1 MKILFQLGRFDKN
14 GDGFISLDEM
24 NSESFDWKD
33 SEDSLSEEDKKFM
46 EGVQQ
51 RDMRRF
57 LAADQDLDGQLN
69 QGLFLK
75 NKNYIIKFVLFIFH
89 VLKLFEDEFGGF
101 LHPHTQQVR

>member
-1 MKILFQLGRFDKN
+1 
-14 GDGFISLDEM
+14 M

-46 EGVQQ
+46 EDVEQ

-57 LAADQDLDGQLN
+57 LVADQDLDGQLN

-75 NKNYIIKFVLFIFH
+75 IKYYN
-89 VLKLFEDEFGGF
+89 
-101 LHPHTQQVR
+101 

>member
-1 MKILFQLGRFDKN
+1 
-14 GDGFISLDEM
+14 M

-46 EGVQQ
+46 EDVQQ

-69 QGLFLK
+69 QGLFLMNRK
-75 NKNYIIKFVLFIFH
+75 LYKKIKFPVFH
-89 VLKLFEDEFGGF
+89 VLF
-101 LHPHTQQVR
+101 